1 MVGKWTTVFQKVPV
15 DPTLPVSREERGSQD
30 QQTTLILVLGL
41 AITFIIY
48 KNIDLGCL
56 ASSVG

>member
-41 AITFIIY
+41 AITFIY
-48 KNIDLGCL
+48 L
-56 ASSVG
+56 